1 MLRIKHNILFLL
13 LLGLLAVLASV
24 HEARSSNLDLSDF
37 IVDTQ
42 DDHLVVRFSIEMDDL
57 TKIESLLD
65 NGSEIALIYQVKV
78 FKKYSFFPNYLLV
91 SREVE
96 VEFEKDL
103 ISGNYDIF
111 YPDHTKKTDTLEL
124 EDFNN
129 LFNDVTVSL
138 LPMENFELQQ
148 DYIARFQARVISKNI
163 PTWIKRT
170 LFFWSWDLDKSIQ
183 YEMEFSL

>member
-1 MLRIKHNILFLL
+1 MLRIKHKIYFSLFFILF
-13 LLGLLAVLASV
+13 VLAPV
-24 HEARSSNLDLSDF
+24 GEARSSHLDMSDF

-42 DDHLVVRFSIEMDDL
+42 DEHLVVRFSIEMDDM
-57 TKIESLLD
+57 TKVESLLD
-65 NGSEIALIYQVKV
+65 NGSEVALIYQVKV

-91 SREVE
+91 KREVE

-111 YPDHTKKTDTLEL
+111 YPDHRKRTNRLEL
-124 EDFNN
+124 EDFNS
-129 LFNDVTVSL
+129 LFSNITVSL
-138 LPMENFELQQ
+138 LPLESFELQQ
-148 DYIARFQARVISKNI
+148 DYIARFEARMISKNI

-170 LFFWSWDLDKSIQ
+170 LFFWSWDLAKSVR

>member
-1 MLRIKHNILFLL
+1 MLKIKYNILTLFF
-13 LLGLLAVLASV
+13 LGLLVVLTSV
-24 HEARSSNLDLSDF
+24 QEAGSSDLDLSDF
-37 IVDTQ
+37 IVETQ

-57 TKIESLLD
+57 EKIKSLLD
-65 NGSEIALIYQVKV
+65 NGSDIALIYQVKV

-96 VEFEKDL
+96 VELEKDL
-103 ISGNYDIF
+103 ISGSYGIF
-111 YPDHTKKTDTLEL
+111 YPDHTRKTDSLEL

-138 LPMENFELQQ
+138 LPMEKFELQQ

-163 PTWIKRT
+163 PVWIKRT
-170 LFFWSWDLDKSIQ
+170 LFFWSWDLAESIK